1 MRVYSVHRRGGDI
14 VAVREG
20 FAWLALFVPFLWALW
35 HRMWIWGL
43 AMIAVDLALG
53 GAWDI
58 GWLDAAET
66 AIIFTGLSFIFAAEA
81 HDLYR
86 RALFWRGY
94 AEEGLS
100 TGRDADSAIRRWA
113 DRRGGWDSAFA

>member
-1 MRVYSVHRRGGDI
+1 MRVYSVHRRGADI

-20 FAWLALFVPFLWALW
+20 FSWFALVAPFLWALW
-35 HRMWIWGL
+35 HRMWIWGV
-43 AMIAVDLALG
+43 AMLAVDLVLG
-53 GAWDI
+53 GAWDH
-58 GWLDAAET
+58 GWLDAPET
-66 AIIFTGLSFIFAAEA
+66 AIIAVGVAFLFAAEA

-86 RALFWRGY
+86 RTLFWRGY

-100 TGRDADSAIRRWA
+100 TGRDADAAIRRWA